1 MGGGMRDR
9 PAANEAVSPVDR
21 GMALVAE
28 DGNGDV
34 ALMLLALLIDLGLR
48 ELHGPA
54 RVPVLL
60 PQLRV
65 LVLPSIRYLA
75 RFDIGLLIVGVSLL
89 RSGHDRRV
97 YDLTAHGQIPGFREM
112 AIETGEQV
120 LDGASLHA
128 VFPEQPDRLGVRHL
142 VAQPQSE
149 KAHERQTVLDL

>member
-60 PQLRV
+60 PQLRG

-75 RFDIGLLIVGVSLL
+75 RFDIGVLIVGASLP
-89 RSGHDRRV
+89 RSGRDRRV
-97 YDLTAHGQIPGFREM
+97 DDLTAHSQVPGSRRVAEDK
-112 AIETGEQV
+112 GEECV
-120 LDGASLHA
+120 GC
-128 VFPEQPDRLGVRHL
+128 VG
-142 VAQPQSE
+142 
-149 KAHERQTVLDL
+149 